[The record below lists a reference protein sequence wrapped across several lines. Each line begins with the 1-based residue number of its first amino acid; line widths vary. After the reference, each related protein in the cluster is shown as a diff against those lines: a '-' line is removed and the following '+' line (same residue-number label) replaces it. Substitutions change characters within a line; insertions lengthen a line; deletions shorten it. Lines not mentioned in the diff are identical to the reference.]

1 MKKLGTF
8 REYLREAEEKDGK
21 NSTEYKEFFQ
31 KMLDKYKVTDPS
43 ELSKEDKQKFF
54 DEVDAGWKAPS
65 EKKEVNEST
74 DKILEDLLKD
84 VSALY
89 EKFNKSEQKIKVFSQ
104 SKLTEVK
111 VKIMDALE
119 K

>member
-1 MKKLGTF
+1 MISFREWLNEREGVETEYQKFFKKKL
-8 REYLREAEEKDGK
+8 EKYGVD
-21 NSTEYKEFFQ
+21 S
-31 KMLDKYKVTDPS
+31 PA
-43 ELSKEDKQKFF
+43 ELSGEDKKKFF
-54 DEVDAGWKAPS
+54 DEIDAEWEAENEEPEAGD
-65 EKKEVNEST
+65 VNESS

-89 EKFNKSEQKIKVFSQ
+89 EKFNKAEQKIKIFSQ